1 MERPLLRQILCTLL
15 FVAPILFVPSAATGE
30 QSGSIAFSTEG
41 LAMSPSTPVEG
52 GDATFTLSLQNVDQ
66 VIADDV
72 TVEFHKNNYQSGN
85 PAALY
90 NIDIDANEFED
101 VVFVWNNL
109 NWGEGEQTLVI
120 RVNHD
125 NNPVFISHDFS
136 VQGLANFCLLY
147 TSDAADE

>member
-1 MERPLLRQILCTLL
+1 
-15 FVAPILFVPSAATGE
+15 
-30 QSGSIAFSTEG
+30 
-41 LAMSPSTPVEG
+41 MSPSTPVEG

-125 NNPVFISHDFS
+125 NNPVFISHDLS
-136 VQGLANFCLLY
+136 LIHI
-147 TSDAADE
+147 

>member
-90 NIDIDANEFED
+90 NIDIDDNEFMS
-101 VVFVWNNL
+101 L
-109 NWGEGEQTLVI
+109 I
-120 RVNHD
+120 H
-125 NNPVFISHDFS
+125 I
-136 VQGLANFCLLY
+136 
-147 TSDAADE
+147 